1 MGRKIWF
8 IKTLKCL
15 NKEQIKMQDE
25 NNEKQN
31 TTEIKRELEQ
41 RSYLFLEGKFLSK
54 FIDLFQ
60 ISSKSQWQLK

>member
-31 TTEIKRELEQ
+31 TIEIKKNFNRGLTCFQRE
-41 RSYLFLEGKFLSK
+41 
-54 FIDLFQ
+54 
-60 ISSKSQWQLK
+60 SS